1 LQPEAMDEIRKNYT
15 NQPYF
20 NPAVLKAKSFAAMQL
35 CKWVIAME
43 AYDTLSIG
51 SSGTD

>member
-1 LQPEAMDEIRKNYT
+1 MDEIRKNYT

-20 NPAVLKAKSFAAMQL
+20 NPEGLKAKSLAAMKL

-43 AYDTLSIG
+43 TYDTLSKG

>member
-1 LQPEAMDEIRKNYT
+1 MDEIRKNYT

-20 NPAVLKAKSFAAMQL
+20 KPERLKATAFAAMKL

-43 AYDTLSIG
+43 TYDRLSKG